1 MNKVRFYQLTS
12 AVLAVML
19 VASTASSPA
28 FAANKDMIEL
38 QTKVQALLDAVARLQ
53 QSNDER
59 MGVLKDLVQQNA
71 DSVNRMS
78 MTVNALEKQIAT
90 AQAAQGAKSD
100 QVSGQIQALND
111 SLDEVKARMNRL
123 EKAMN
128 DVSTN
133 QQNLNQTIQNMPQ
146 QAAPAGATPV
156 PTGTTPPG
164 PQAAGGLAPTP
175 GMPLSTYAA
184 SVNTP
189 PPVAGT
195 VRKGA
200 LAAPAMLPVDDM
212 YKAAFNDFMAARYNV
227 ASAEFGDVIK
237 NYPDSTLSGNA
248 YYYLGEIDYRAAR
261 YSAAAKDY
269 DKVLEQY
276 PDNNKIPAAHLHK
289 GQALIEMKQTEA
301 GIREL
306 RALIQRFPNSP
317 EAGQARS
324 KLNAMGVPIHPRA

>member
-1 MNKVRFYQLTS
+1 MNKVRFYQITT
-12 AVLAVML
+12 AVLALML

-28 FAANKDMIEL
+28 LAANKDMIEL

-78 MTVNALEKQIAT
+78 VTVNALEKQIAT
-90 AQAAQGAKSD
+90 AQTAQGGKVD

-133 QQNLNQTIQNMPQ
+133 QQNLNQTIQTMQ
-146 QAAPAGATPV
+146 QPTAAPTTVP

-164 PQAAGGLAPTP
+164 AQTGNAVPTP

-184 SVNTP
+184 NTNTP
-189 PPVAGT
+189 PPPVAPTG
-195 VRKGA
+195 RKGA
-200 LAAPAMLPVDDM
+200 AAAPAMLAVDDM

-248 YYYLGEIDYRAAR
+248 YYYLGEIDYRAAK
-261 YSAAAKDY
+261 YSAAVKDY
-269 DKVLEQY
+269 DKVIEQY
-276 PDNNKIPAAHLHK
+276 PDNNKVPAAHLHK
-289 GQALIEMKQTEA
+289 GQAYVEMKMQDA
-301 GIREL
+301 GVREL

-317 EAGQARS
+317 EAGQARA
-324 KLNAMGVPIHPRA
+324 KLNALGVPIHAKS